1 MVIVSLQL
9 VYVLIMN
16 SLYCEVNTM
25 LHNNLL
31 VDILHYIVVIMYRC
45 QWSNYI

>member
-1 MVIVSLQL
+1 
-9 VYVLIMN
+9 MN

-31 VDILHYIVVIMYRC
+31 VDILHYIVVIMSVISGRIIFN
-45 QWSNYI
+45 WVIIWTT